1 VAVKI
6 KLFILYALL
15 AISFTTYAQ
24 RDISLYEQF
33 NGRYDFTFVGN
44 TLNPSENNTTETCT
58 ILTSSSARL
67 TLNAGDVIEKAYLYW
82 AGSGTGDLDV
92 KLNGTAYRATRT
104 FPLNALNID
113 GNNRLYFGAFANVT
127 TQVRATGN
135 GLYTLSDLDL
145 TAVVGTDTYC
155 GNKTNFGGWA
165 IIIVYRNN
173 SLPLN
178 QLNLYD
184 GMQYVPDDIN
194 ISLPSLNVIDNV
206 GAKIGFLAWE
216 GDSALAIDEKLKIN
230 GTALSNALNPEENA
244 FNSTNSVTNSRILYN
259 MDLDIYN
266 IQNYIR
272 IGDQT
277 AEISLESGRDFV
289 MVNAVITKLN
299 SQLPDATIA
308 ATNVERQCNSRTVT
322 VKYTVSN
329 TNSTNALPAN
339 TPIAIYINGDLV
351 ATTRTM
357 AQLPIGGSERGTITI
372 NVPDDGRLDFEL
384 LLVVDDNGTGNGTV
398 TETNEGN
405 NTFIINVSLP
415 VPPPLRD
422 PADLNACDTGNG
434 TAVFNF
440 TGYLTSLRNEP
451 TDVVTLYTTIT
462 DAQNGTN
469 RITNTGS
476 FRSIVSPQEIF
487 VRLQNSDGCFTIGSF
502 LLNAV
507 DCLLPDATVVIGNT
521 QKSCNSRIV
530 NVNYTV
536 NNFNSTDVLPAGTPI
551 TIYANTI
558 AVATSYTIAILPI
571 GGSES
576 AMVSITIPDTVPL
589 NFELKFV
596 VDDTGN
602 GSGIVQE
609 VSEINNDAMLSF
621 TLIVSPDLKKPED
634 IVACNEGFGSG
645 TFDFSHYDEELKNTP
660 ADVVSF
666 YVTRENAE
674 QDIERITNTTQFVTQ
689 TNPQEIFVRL
699 NNSDGCFTI
708 GSFLLYTRL
717 CPPETYNYV
726 TPNGDGVND
735 TFFVKGLRNIFVNF
749 KMSIYNRWGNLVWTG
764 NNSTTDWDGIANED
778 KVGSADTTVP
788 EGTYYF
794 VLELNE
800 PDYPKPIVGWVYV
813 TK

>member
-15 AISFTTYAQ
+15 AISFKTYAQ

-405 NTFIINVSLP
+405 NSFIINVSLP

-469 RITNTGS
+469 RITNAGS
-476 FRSIVSPQEIF
+476 FRSVVTPQEIF

-507 DCLLPDATVVIGNT
+507 DCLLPDATVVIGDT

-530 NVNYTV
+530 NVSYTV

-558 AVATSYTIAILPI
+558 AVATNYTTAILPI

-596 VDDTGN
+596 VDDAGN
-602 GSGIVQE
+602 GGGIVQE

-674 QDIERITNTTQFVTQ
+674 QDIERIYNTTQFVTQ